1 MIKGRGGLISPFQY
15 FIHQTNP
22 FSPPGQCS
30 QQQARSAK
38 TPKHG
43 SNIDFMGFD
52 AQMCCKDSSKLIR
65 FGIPQGF
72 GQHQAQYFIP
82 ADCLCTKR
90 SCNTGITT
98 TGLAGGLSWP
108 YKGLFPAALV
118 ERLKRLSAALL
129 SRLLL
134 KQLTRGLFYRL
145 TRKRVNILFYT
156 YLVCDHVFLDLIL
169 YILFYFLCI
178 FPYRIDEVT
187 STPEV
192 P

>member
-1 MIKGRGGLISPFQY
+1 MSWKKSHSP
-15 FIHQTNP
+15 
-22 FSPPGQCS
+22 SPPS
-30 QQQARSAK
+30 IHKR
-38 TPKHG
+38 
-43 SNIDFMGFD
+43 IIIE
-52 AQMCCKDSSKLIR
+52 KL
-65 FGIPQGF
+65 
-72 GQHQAQYFIP
+72 A
-82 ADCLCTKR
+82 L
-90 SCNTGITT
+90 ITT